1 MRTNKAL
8 KRNVQR
14 WKWVTQLTG
23 AVGGKVNG
31 WNARILFS
39 SKILFWC
46 FCLHST
52 TTFCRLQR
60 PPLTLALLDLNPNK
74 THPWVRPNKSI
85 SCAEV
90 QGGGRR
96 DKSEEKKK
104 VSQDMA
110 ATEFLVLTMF
120 MSSAHSFC
128 WKPNVNPFMG
138 KNIVLIVT
146 NFVVYLFS
154 AHVCKVLLIPN
165 GLTCQ
170 LWESAGTMSSLR
182 APLVKRSLY
191 PYCVVAN
198 DWTIRFQMYMR
209 HIFTK
214 SRKN

>member
-1 MRTNKAL
+1 MKMSDIIDR
-8 KRNVQR
+8 R
-14 WKWVTQLTG
+14 
-23 AVGGKVNG
+23 AVVDKVNG

-60 PPLTLALLDLNPNK
+60 PPLTLALLDVNPNK

-96 DKSEEKKK
+96 DNSEEKKRKK
-104 VSQDMA
+104 VSREMA

-154 AHVCKVLLIPN
+154 AHVLCKVLPIQS

-170 LWESAGTMSSLR
+170 LWESTGTMSSLR

-191 PYCVVAN
+191 PNSVVAK
-198 DWTIRFQMYMR
+198 DWVIIFQLYVK
-209 HIFTK
+209 HFFPK
-214 SRKN
+214 STNN

>member
-1 MRTNKAL
+1 MSNTIDR
-8 KRNVQR
+8 R
-14 WKWVTQLTG
+14 
-23 AVGGKVNG
+23 AVVGKVNG
-31 WNARILFS
+31 WNAKILFS
-39 SKILFWC
+39 SVSVYTQLRPFVAA
-46 FCLHST
+46 T
-52 TTFCRLQR
+52 T
-60 PPLTLALLDLNPNK
+60 PLTLALLDVNPNK

-90 QGGGRR
+90 RGGGRR
-96 DKSEEKKK
+96 DNSEEKNRKK
-104 VSQDMA
+104 VSKEMA

-154 AHVCKVLLIPN
+154 AHVLCKVLPIQS

-170 LWESAGTMSSLR
+170 LWESTGTMSSLR

-191 PYCVVAN
+191 PNSVVVN
-198 DWTIRFQMYMR
+198 DWTIRF
-209 HIFTK
+209 
-214 SRKN
+214 